1 MQRIMRT
8 CLLFSSLVFMFFA
21 GCGTPPTDSGT
32 GNPDVSATEQ
42 RKQEAF
48 KNVQT
53 GFATLPHNSPQED
66 NQLLAN
72 LLASD
77 PSITAVEVGQG
88 GVEITLFDG
97 EEVVLF
103 NDVPYDQLMETET
116 ADANQKNAVADKSV
130 TLSAPLKANAA
141 DTRLVVVNST
151 SSPTE
156 TGLFKPSLDAIAAMG
171 QKLGYTVQSPSFDSY
186 ENFKNSFKQMSCM
199 VWFGHSAAMNGKYRF
214 VLPLFPDLTKT
225 HPEIGTTL
233 RRAAEVHFDI
243 GGWHIEFGDTFA
255 ATEQFASTYWT
266 FKQGGLLLMNLC
278 ESGSGDAKAFRQV
291 CNSVGVEAYFGWS
304 AVTAFKDMAE
314 TAPAVMDMVLGT
326 NTRFATYHPNAGS
339 EPSRAWSYQ
348 TTLQDLQKINRKS
361 PAYPLPLGGYPITRS
376 FSGPLA
382 DTPSNLVYRRTN
394 GSDAGNTDLD
404 SVFVP
409 GIRGLGLAE
418 SATSPSTLSI
428 FGSFTN
434 EQEDGKVTMN
444 GNELTITTW
453 GQGAIGCQI
462 PNDGDGASGTVIVEC
477 RGRES
482 NPVNLTMWNGLLM
495 YTEDFQ
501 VNDPQNVYG
510 QLTRSYSLDVRMRG
524 DVHSYRATPTDK
536 PAPGY
541 LAVGAMKGVSKVSS
555 YSVSGDI
562 TDVLLDEK
570 HQQIGTDQKV
580 YTKNTLFENNTAFSV
595 IPGHVD
601 FIIVFRPAQHK
612 AEVLESGLNLSNGE
626 HVADHFNQP
635 PFPNKDTEYNELF
648 QLSLNAVLSLVDPVI
663 SLDATSFDTGFIS
676 AAPSKDITYVGLNG
690 NSTGSVGYS
699 IQAGPFA
706 ATHPP
711 DTNAAR

>member
-1 MQRIMRT
+1 MRT

-21 GCGTPPTDSGT
+21 GCGTSGT

-42 RKQEAF
+42 HKQEAF

-66 NQLLAN
+66 NQRLAD

-116 ADANQKNAVADKSV
+116 ADDNQKNAVADKSV
-130 TLSAPLKANAA
+130 TPSALLKANAA

-186 ENFKNSFKQMSCM
+186 ETFKNSFKQMSCM

-214 VLPLFPDLTKT
+214 VLPLFADLTKT

-266 FKQGGLLLMNLC
+266 FKKGGLLLMNLC
-278 ESGSGDAKAFRQV
+278 ESGAGDAKAFRQV

-326 NTRFATYHPNAGS
+326 NTRFTTYHPDAGS

-348 TTLQDLQKINRKS
+348 TILQDFQKINRKS

-382 DTPSNLVYRRTN
+382 DKPSDLVYRCAN
-394 GSDAGNTDLD
+394 GSDAGNKDLD

-409 GIRGLGLAE
+409 GISKLGLAE
-418 SATSPSTLSI
+418 SKTSPSTLSI

-434 EQEDGKVTMN
+434 QQEDGKVTMN
-444 GNELTITTW
+444 GNELTVTTW
-453 GQGAIGCQI
+453 GQNAIACEI
-462 PNDGDGASGTVIVEC
+462 SNDGDDASGTVIVEC
-477 RGRES
+477 RGHES

-495 YTEDFQ
+495 YTKTSQ
-501 VNDPQNVYG
+501 VNDPQNVYV
-510 QLTRSYSLDVRMRG
+510 QLTHSYSLDVRMRG
-524 DVHSYRATPTDK
+524 DVHSYRWTPTDK
-536 PAPGY
+536 PAPDH
-541 LAVGAMKGVSKVSS
+541 LAVGAMEGVSKVSS
-555 YSVSGDI
+555 YSVTGELTEVMLSE
-562 TDVLLDEK
+562 EK
-570 HQQIGTDQKV
+570 QQIGTDQNV
-580 YTKNTLFENNTAFSV
+580 YTKNTLFGPGTAFSDV
-595 IPGHVD
+595 PKPEHVG
-601 FIIVFRPAQHK
+601 FIMDFRPAEHK
-612 AEVLESGLNLSNGE
+612 AQIIESGLSLSNGV
-626 HVADHFNQP
+626 HVAHHFNQP
-635 PFPNKDTEYNELF
+635 PFSSDTEYDEPF
-648 QLSLNAVLSLVDPVI
+648 ILSLITVLSLVDPVI
-663 SLDATSFDTGFIS
+663 SLDATTFDTGFIS
-676 AAPSKDITYVGLNG
+676 AAPTKDTTWHGRNGDSPGTVTYSL
-690 NSTGSVGYS
+690 
-699 IQAGPFA
+699 QAGPFA

-711 DTNAAR
+711 DADAAR